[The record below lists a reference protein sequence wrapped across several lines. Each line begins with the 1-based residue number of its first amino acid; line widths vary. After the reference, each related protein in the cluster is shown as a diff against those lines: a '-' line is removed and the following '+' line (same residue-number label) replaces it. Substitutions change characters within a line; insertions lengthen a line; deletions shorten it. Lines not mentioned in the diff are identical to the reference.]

1 MVSGELCA
9 KRLVFVDE
17 MGSNTSL
24 HELYAYSPRGER
36 AYCSVARNRGK
47 NTTLLSSM
55 TFWGMGPSMVIE
67 GGTDGAVFEGYL
79 REMLVP
85 ALRKGDVVV
94 MDNLSVTQE
103 RDGEGADRG
112 SGRTSP
118 LPAALLAGLQSDR
131 DLPTTYA
138 FRHKVSYHWPRRAA
152 RATGVSREA
161 RSRPYLRR
169 RGGSAMSSR
178 GAGPPVRSH
187 QRAASSVEGAST
199 GQSQAASG
207 EP

>member
-55 TFWGMGPSMVIE
+55 SLSGMGPSMVVE
-67 GGTDGAVFEGYL
+67 GGANGAVLEGYL

-85 ALRKGDVVV
+85 ALEEGDVVV
-94 MDNLSVTQE
+94 MDNLSVHKSE
-103 RDGEGADRG
+103 RVREMIEGAG
-112 SGRTSP
+112 AEILYLPPYSP
-118 LPAALLAGLQSDR
+118 DFNPIEICQ
-131 DLPTTYA
+131 PQCT
-138 FRHKVSYHWPRRAA
+138 FKHKLSYHWPRRAA
-152 RATGVSREA
+152 RATGVGREA
-161 RSRPYLRR
+161 RSRPRTQS

-178 GAGPPVRSH
+178 GAVPPR
-187 QRAASSVEGAST
+187 
-199 GQSQAASG
+199 
-207 EP
+207 P

>member
-1 MVSGELCA
+1 MMVSGELCA

-36 AYCSVARNRGK
+36 AYRSVARNRGK

-55 TFWGMGPSMVIE
+55 TFWGMGPSMVVE

-85 ALRKGDVVV
+85 ALREGDMVV
-94 MDNLSVTQE
+94 MDNLSVHKA
-103 RDGEGADRG
+103 RGEGADRG
-112 SGRTSP
+112 SGRAAP

-131 DLPTTYA
+131 GGVLEDQEPHSQGRGA
-138 FRHKVSYHWPRRAA
+138 RPRSPPRRD
-152 RATGVSREA
+152 R
-161 RSRPYLRR
+161 
-169 RGGSAMSSR
+169 
-178 GAGPPVRSH
+178 
-187 QRAASSVEGAST
+187 
-199 GQSQAASG
+199 
-207 EP
+207 